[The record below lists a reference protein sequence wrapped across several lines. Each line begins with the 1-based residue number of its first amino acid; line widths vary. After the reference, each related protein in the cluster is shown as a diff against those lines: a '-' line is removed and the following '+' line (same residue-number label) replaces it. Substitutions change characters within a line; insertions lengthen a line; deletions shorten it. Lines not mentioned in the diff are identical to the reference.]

1 MTLTFTKKNSPTEQ
15 NFYKRLL
22 DGLKYK
28 GDFGNNLDALYD
40 LLTEPRPKFRIY
52 IKDADFSS
60 AYGGRGEAILQVLND
75 ACEESGCFTL
85 KIRTKRRRLWQVK

>member
-1 MTLTFTKKNSPTEQ
+1 MTLTFTKKNSPTELD
-15 NFYKRLL
+15 FYKRLL
-22 DGLKYK
+22 DGLKHE
-28 GDFGNNLDALYD
+28 GEFGNNLDALHD

-60 AYGGRGEAILQVLND
+60 AYGGRGGIILQVLKD

-85 KIRTKRRRLWQVK
+85 KIRTIERKR